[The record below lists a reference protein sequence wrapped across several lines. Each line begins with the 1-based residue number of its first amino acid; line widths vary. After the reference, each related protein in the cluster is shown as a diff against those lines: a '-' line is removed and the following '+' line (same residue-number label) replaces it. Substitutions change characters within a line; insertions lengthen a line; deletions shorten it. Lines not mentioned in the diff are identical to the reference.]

1 METWFLQKRYW
12 LESNLKKMRI
22 ISGKLKGKSILFL
35 KSSITRPLK
44 DSVRENIF
52 NILAHSNLLDV
63 AVKKSNIL
71 DLYSGIGSFG
81 LECIS
86 RGASQITFVEKNENV
101 VEILKKNLL
110 SLSMQDKA
118 IVVKDKI
125 SVFLGKKNNNK
136 FEIIF
141 LDPPFAENTYIE
153 ELKLIYEKKI
163 YKKNHLVIIHR
174 EEKSTDNFKN
184 ILNPIIIKKYGRS
197 KIIFGKF
204 LN

>member
-1 METWFLQKRYW
+1 

-22 ISGKLKGKSILFL
+22 ISGKLKGKSILFV
-35 KSSITRPLK
+35 KSSVTRPLK
-44 DSVRENIF
+44 NSVRENIF
-52 NILAHSNLLDV
+52 NILAHSNLLDI

-86 RGASQITFVEKNENV
+86 RGANQITFVEKNESIIK
-101 VEILKKNLL
+101 ILNKNLL
-110 SLSMQDKA
+110 NLSIQNKA

-125 SVFLGKKNNNK
+125 LDFLNKKNNNK

-141 LDPPFAENTYIE
+141 LDPPFAENSYVE
-153 ELKLIYEKKI
+153 ELKLIYKKKF
-163 YKKNHLVIIHR
+163 YKNDHIIIIHR
-174 EEKSTDNFKN
+174 EKKSIENFKN

>member
-1 METWFLQKRYW
+1 
-12 LESNLKKMRI
+12 MRI

-52 NILAHSNLLDV
+52 NILAHSNLLDI

-86 RGASQITFVEKNENV
+86 RGANQITFVEKNENIIK
-101 VEILKKNLL
+101 ILNKNLL
-110 SLSMQDKA
+110 NLSIQNKA

-125 SVFLGKKNNNK
+125 LDFLNKKNNNK

-141 LDPPFAENTYIE
+141 LDPPFAENNYIE
-153 ELKLIYEKKI
+153 ELKLIYKKKF
-163 YKKNHLVIIHR
+163 YKSDHIIIVHR
-174 EEKSTDNFKN
+174 EEKSIDNFKN

-204 LN
+204 LNQ